1 MPNHQTATPLEP
13 ELEALAHAAQQ
24 HLRAAVDEHD
34 ITETQYAVIN
44 AASAAIA
51 AGITLSAIA
60 AAEQIGQDRARAEL
74 GSEVLRRVER
84 TARRARET
92 EAEQEH
98 AIARAA
104 RLGLAHRDI
113 ATAAQIP
120 HSTIRA
126 IIARAR
132 NQHEHPNPS
141 DPTLNHTPDERRD
154 AERHGDD

>member
-1 MPNHQTATPLEP
+1 MPNHQTAAALEP

-24 HLRAAVDEHD
+24 RLRAAVDEQD
-34 ITETQYAVIN
+34 ITETKHAVIS

-60 AAEQIGQDRARAEL
+60 AAEQTGQDRARAEL
-74 GSEVLRRVER
+74 GNEALRRVER

-92 EAEQEH
+92 AAEQDH

-126 IIARAR
+126 IIARA
-132 NQHEHPNPS
+132 NSQHEQPNPRDS
-141 DPTLNHTPDERRD
+141 APNHTPGERHD
-154 AERHGDD
+154 DERHGDD